1 MTLKNY
7 NSKMNI
13 SGDNE
18 HGNVLIFIYKTLY
31 MVKHS
36 SCAQVFLRFIVE
48 QIDKMKCSQ
57 KKKKV

>member
-18 HGNVLIFIYKTLY
+18 HGNILILYKTLY
-31 MVKHS
+31 M
-36 SCAQVFLRFIVE
+36 A
-48 QIDKMKCSQ
+48 
-57 KKKKV
+57 

>member
-7 NSKMNI
+7 NSKINI

-18 HGNVLIFIYKTLY
+18 HGNILILYMYKTLS

-36 SCAQVFLRFIVE
+36 SCAQIFLRFIVE
-48 QIDKMKCSQ
+48 QIDKMKCS
-57 KKKKV
+57 

>member
-18 HGNVLIFIYKTLY
+18 HGNVLILYKTLY
-31 MVKHS
+31 I
-36 SCAQVFLRFIVE
+36 L
-48 QIDKMKCSQ
+48 
-57 KKKKV
+57 

>member
-18 HGNVLIFIYKTLY
+18 HGNILISYKLNIIYGIT
-31 MVKHS
+31 
-36 SCAQVFLRFIVE
+36 Q
-48 QIDKMKCSQ
+48 
-57 KKKKV
+57 

>member
-18 HGNVLIFIYKTLY
+18 HGNVLILYKTLY
-31 MVKHS
+31 MV
-36 SCAQVFLRFIVE
+36 
-48 QIDKMKCSQ
+48 
-57 KKKKV
+57 

>member
-18 HGNVLIFIYKTLY
+18 HGNVLILHKTLY
-31 MVKHS
+31 MV
-36 SCAQVFLRFIVE
+36 
-48 QIDKMKCSQ
+48 
-57 KKKKV
+57 